1 MDINDHRLDIELQ
14 RLDWARDLPEVVIQ
28 EVTSVAEAIEFQPG
42 QLVIE
47 LNEKVEHV
55 YFVISG
61 RLAGTLFDRIG
72 KAIRRDYFSRG
83 AVAGLF
89 SVLLPDRSLLQIE
102 AVEPTT
108 VVRLSLDELLRLA
121 ARFPQLQL
129 AMLQI
134 TASIAKKLVMVDR
147 ELPRPAIVAVV
158 HSRDQDNWLTAQLA
172 QRLRTLGELPSVAA
186 DDRRSAAGEGIPF
199 ELIFENG
206 AFIGGERIAQIL
218 KQWGAQG
225 RLFIDIHADHSFD
238 DLRRLV
244 SYAEV
249 VLWCVGATTTDD
261 VAQKLRILEQSAPRL
276 REKVG
281 LVWMLNQ
288 DDPSP
293 PYIPQLNELA
303 ARDFKIYAGRQ
314 KSDQGPL
321 MRQGVERIVHFL
333 RGVQIGIALGGGAA
347 RGMAHLGVLRSLERH
362 GIFVDRI
369 AGTSAGAMTGTV
381 YAAGFDAAHAAQCF
395 KTDLLPS
402 RFFRALPA
410 GGYWYLLY
418 KYRRGK
424 FEPMLR
430 RYLGHLRAEQL
441 AVPMTTI
448 AVDLVNGDVVMRD
461 SGDAVRNILES
472 INLPPLSLPIIRHDQ
487 ALVDGGLLNN
497 VPANVLAAQGC
508 NFVIASTVTAKLEK
522 DFMGIRSQQARPSSK
537 LFATVQVAMRQ
548 SLIQSYRM
556 NAEGVRPADFIIAP
570 DVTLFDMAEFTRAD
584 EMASVGEQATDSRID
599 KLKQMLS
606 RLDPQLFG

>member
-1 MDINDHRLDIELQ
+1 MDIDDHRIGIELQ
-14 RLDWARDLPEVVIQ
+14 RLDWARDLPQVVIQ
-28 EVTSVAEAIEFQPG
+28 EITSTAETIEFQPG
-42 QLVIE
+42 QVVIE
-47 LNEKVEHV
+47 LDEKVRHV

-72 KAIRRDYFSRG
+72 KAIRRDTFSRG

-89 SVLLPDRSLLQIE
+89 SVLLPDRSFLQVE
-102 AVEPTT
+102 AVETTT
-108 VVRLSLDELLRLA
+108 VVRLSLDEVLRLA
-121 ARFPQLQL
+121 ARFPQFQL
-129 AMLQI
+129 AILRI

-147 ELPRPAIVAVV
+147 ELPKPAVVAVV
-158 HSRDQDNWLTAQLA
+158 HSRNQDNLLTVQLA

-186 DDRRSAAGEGIPF
+186 DDRRCAADEGIPF

-206 AFIGGERIAQIL
+206 AFIGGDEVVQIL
-218 KQWGAQG
+218 TQWAAQG
-225 RLFIDIHADHSFD
+225 RLFVDVHADHSID

-244 SYAEV
+244 SYEEV
-249 VLWCVGATTTDD
+249 VLWCVDAANAADA
-261 VAQKLRILEQSAPRL
+261 AQKLRILEQSAPRL
-276 REKVG
+276 REKVC

-288 DDPSP
+288 DEPSP
-293 PYIPQLNELA
+293 PCLPQLNELA
-303 ARDFKIYAGRQ
+303 VRDFKIYAGRQ

-369 AGTSAGAMTGTV
+369 AGTSAGAMTGTI
-381 YAAGFDAAHAAQCF
+381 YAAGFDAVHTAQCF

-418 KYRRGK
+418 KYRRRK

-430 RYLGHLRAEQL
+430 KYLGHLRAEQL
-441 AVPMTTI
+441 TVPMTTI
-448 AVDLVNGDVVMRD
+448 AVDLVNGDVVARD
-461 SGDAVRNILES
+461 GGDAVHNVLES
-472 INLPPLSLPIIRHDQ
+472 INLPPLSLPIVRHDQ

-497 VPANVLAAQGC
+497 VPANVLAAKGC

-522 DFMGIRSQQARPSSK
+522 DFMGIRSKQARLASK
-537 LFATVQVAMRQ
+537 LFSTVQVAMRQ
-548 SLIQSYRM
+548 SLIQSYSM

-570 DVTLFDMAEFTRAD
+570 DVTAFDMAEFTRAD
-584 EMASVGEQATDSRID
+584 EMASVGEQVTDSCID